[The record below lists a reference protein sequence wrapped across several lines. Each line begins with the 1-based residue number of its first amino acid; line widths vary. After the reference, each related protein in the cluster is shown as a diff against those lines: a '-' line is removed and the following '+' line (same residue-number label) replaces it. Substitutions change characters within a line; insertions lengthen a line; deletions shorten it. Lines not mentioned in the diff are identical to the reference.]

1 MIFMLMAWI
10 IFLFYKNTHISFFKQ
25 YLMHGFITFV
35 SSGNCFWTRYVCK
48 IIFDSTLILIDKQ
61 YYRQCCC
68 IYKAML
74 SLPVHPLSPNLPL
87 GLNPEMSPHIWHI
100 PDLRVRALVSM
111 QAPAFLK
118 SISRNL
124 SYLRPIPYLFSLSI
138 NEILGIGPIYLY
150 CFCEILHCM
159 AIYSRLLIFT
169 CSLLTLII
177 KGRCALLMIHVLY
190 WINDGCTLC
199 TAGVTGRVSFT
210 PSSLESVTPTVQ
222 YSKSQEKLH
231 SLTSSSSARSLEDG
245 EMIIVTLQILS
256 VFNILFNYFF
266 YFHRRFRYAMLL
278 AYQFMLLNGLVVRS
292 FYVFFIV
299 HLWSESSV
307 RL

>member
-1 MIFMLMAWI
+1 M
-10 IFLFYKNTHISFFKQ
+10 
-25 YLMHGFITFV
+25 
-35 SSGNCFWTRYVCK
+35 
-48 IIFDSTLILIDKQ
+48 
-61 YYRQCCC
+61 
-68 IYKAML
+68 
-74 SLPVHPLSPNLPL
+74 
-87 GLNPEMSPHIWHI
+87 
-100 PDLRVRALVSM
+100 
-111 QAPAFLK
+111 
-118 SISRNL
+118 
-124 SYLRPIPYLFSLSI
+124 
-138 NEILGIGPIYLY
+138 GIGPIYLY

-190 WINDGCTLC
+190 WINGRCTLC